1 MTSLPYDA
9 EPMPDSSLLETFS
22 NPAEQ
27 AYVIEHVSEE
37 FTSVCPMTGHPDFA
51 SVILRYSPG
60 KTCVELKSLKLYYQS
75 FRNEGIYY
83 EAVTNLIR
91 DDLTKLMNPIWL
103 QLITQWRGRGGIRSC
118 ITATTGDVPE
128 AWQRD

>member
-1 MTSLPYDA
+1 MASLPYDA

-103 QLITQWRGRGGIRSC
+103 QLMTQWRGRGGIRSC